1 MEHGAQDG
9 AQNKDHHMNDWV
21 DAEHH
26 VERAHEHY
34 DAGRWDEAE
43 SELRRALSLN
53 PYQAEWYFNLGL
65 TLEAAGRNADAAD
78 AFSKCYTLHEEHDQP
93 DANSA
98 LLAGLNLLRAS
109 KPEDALGWFDTASK
123 ADPMNINAF
132 VHRIEA
138 LTDLERYTD
147 AEESFYL
154 AQQLD
159 PDHAELY
166 AVMADSLLASGH
178 NERAVWCLREA
189 ARLDP
194 ELPRVQARLA
204 KAYAISGRLERAR
217 QLYLRELRNDP
228 GDIDTL
234 LDLGELLL
242 DMHRH
247 AEAGEKFRRVLEL
260 ESDQPD
266 AHFLLGE
273 LAEIEHRIADAL
285 VHYDVVLR
293 LDKSY
298 PAVRRRLARVLFLRN
313 REEDIHRIRDLLAFE
328 HRTLIAKSIVDTPK
342 ATQRP
347 TKPTQSSQM
356 LSARIEDLDEL
367 ARLLLDAEMIPESI
381 RVYTEMIAL
390 EPANHRAHHGL
401 SVAMLEADQFD
412 AGIAAA
418 KRTLEFQPRFV
429 PAMHNLALAYLRQR
443 QWIRARYW
451 VRQASRVDADDPSL
465 RRLRLKLRFHAAL
478 SAVTWGWRK
487 VAKLARV
494 LGSILGRPRRS
505 PA

>member
-1 MEHGAQDG
+1 
-9 AQNKDHHMNDWV
+9 MNDWV

-43 SELRRALSLN
+43 TELRRALSLN

-65 TLEAAGRNADAAD
+65 TLEAAGRHADAAD
-78 AFSKCYTLHEEHDQP
+78 AFTSCFKLHDEHDEP

-98 LLAGLNLLRAS
+98 LLTGVNLVRAG
-109 KPEDALGWFDTASK
+109 KPEQALPWFDVAGK
-123 ADPMNINAF
+123 LEPMNVTVF

-138 LTDLERYTD
+138 LIDLDRHAD
-147 AEESFYL
+147 AEEAFYL
-154 AQQLD
+154 AQQID
-159 PDHAELY
+159 PEYGELY

-178 NERAVWCLREA
+178 TERAVWCLREA

-194 ELPRVQARLA
+194 DLPRVQARLA
-204 KAYAISGRLERAR
+204 KAYAASRRLERAR
-217 QLYLRELRNDP
+217 QLYLRELRTDP

-247 AEAGEKFRRVLEL
+247 AEAGEKFRRVLEI

-273 LAEIEHRIADAL
+273 LAEIEQRVADAM

-293 LDKSY
+293 LDKAY
-298 PAVRRRLARVLFLRN
+298 PGVRRRLARVLFARN
-313 REEDIHRIRDLLAFE
+313 REEDMPRIRDLLAYE
-328 HRTLIAKSIVDTPK
+328 QRAMITLAGQLEKRGAKENT
-342 ATQRP
+342 ARAAQR
-347 TKPTQSSQM
+347 
-356 LSARIEDLDEL
+356 AEDLEDL
-367 ARLLLDAEMIPESI
+367 GRLLLDAEMITEAI
-381 RVYTEMIAL
+381 RIYTLMIQMQ
-390 EPANHRAHHGL
+390 PNNHRAHHGL
-401 SVAMLEADQFD
+401 SVATLEAGRIEE
-412 AGIAAA
+412 GIAAA
-418 KRTLEFQPRFV
+418 KQALEYQPRFV

-451 VRQASRVDADDPSL
+451 VRQASRVDPDDDAM
-465 RRLRLKLRFHAAL
+465 RRLRLKLRLHTTMSMGGWL
-478 SAVTWGWRK
+478 SRRVTGI
-487 VAKLARV
+487 ARPLWSLV
-494 LGSILGRPRRS
+494 GRPTRR
-505 PA
+505 

>member
-1 MEHGAQDG
+1 
-9 AQNKDHHMNDWV
+9 MNDWV

-34 DAGRWDEAE
+34 DAGRWDDAVN
-43 SELRRALSLN
+43 ELRQALSLN

-65 TLEAAGRNADAAD
+65 TLEAAGKNDDAAE
-78 AFSKCYTLHEEHDQP
+78 AFSSCFKLHQDHDQP

-98 LLAGLNLLRAS
+98 LLAGLNLIRAAKPQAALAWFERAS
-109 KPEDALGWFDTASK
+109 EIE
-123 ADPMNINAF
+123 PMNITCF

-138 LTDLERYTD
+138 LTDLARHSD
-147 AEESFYL
+147 AEETFYL
-154 AQQLD
+154 AQQID
-159 PDHAELY
+159 PDHADLY

-194 ELPRVQARLA
+194 DLPRIQAKLA
-204 KAYAISGRLERAR
+204 KAYTVAGRLERAR

-228 GDIDTL
+228 GDINTL

-247 AEAGEKFRRVLEL
+247 TEAGEKFRRVLEL

-313 REEDIHRIRDLLAFE
+313 REEDIHRIRDLLAHE
-328 HRTLIAKSIVDTPK
+328 HRLLVANQIVNPQSP
-342 ATQRP
+342 AAQS
-347 TKPTQSSQM
+347 TQSSQT
-356 LSARIEDLDEL
+356 LTALVEDLDEL
-367 ARLLLDAEMIPESI
+367 GRLLLDAEMIPESI
-381 RVYTEMIAL
+381 RIYTEMIAL
-390 EPANHRAHHGL
+390 QPANHRAHHGL
-401 SVAMLEADQFD
+401 SVAMLEADRFD
-412 AGIAAA
+412 DGIAAA
-418 KRTLEFQPRFV
+418 KRALEFQPRFI

-465 RRLRLKLRFHAAL
+465 RRLRLKLRFHTAL

-487 VAKLARV
+487 IAKLARI
-494 LGSILGRPRRS
+494 LSSILGRPRRS

>member
-1 MEHGAQDG
+1 
-9 AQNKDHHMNDWV
+9 MNDWV

-26 VERAHEHY
+26 VERAHEYY

-43 SELRRALSLN
+43 KELRQALSLN

-65 TLEAAGRNADAAD
+65 TLEAAGRNIDAAL
-78 AFSKCYTLHEEHDQP
+78 AFENCYKLHKEHDQP

-98 LLAGLNLLRAS
+98 LLAGLNLIRAS
-109 KPEDALGWFDTASK
+109 KPKESLVWFQNAIDAE
-123 ADPMNINAF
+123 PMNINAF

-138 LTDLERYTD
+138 LTELGQNAE
-147 AEESFYL
+147 AEETFYL
-154 AQQLD
+154 AQQID
-159 PDHAELY
+159 PDHGELY
-166 AVMADSLLASGH
+166 AAMADSLLASDH

-204 KAYAISGRLERAR
+204 KAYAVSGRLERAR
-217 QLYLRELRNDP
+217 QLYLRELRIEP

-234 LDLGELLL
+234 LDIGELLL

-247 AEAGEKFRRVLEL
+247 TEAGEKFRRVLEL

-293 LDKSY
+293 LDKTY
-298 PAVRRRLARVLFLRN
+298 PGVRRRLARVLVQRN
-313 REEDIHRIRDLLAFE
+313 RDEDLPRIRDMLAHE
-328 HRTLIAKSIVDTPK
+328 HRSVLSLSNAQEIIKPIKPMDNNQLIARS
-342 ATQRP
+342 
-347 TKPTQSSQM
+347 
-356 LSARIEDLDEL
+356 EEL
-367 ARLLLDAEMIPESI
+367 EELGRLLLDAEMINESI
-381 RVYTEMIAL
+381 SVYSEMIANQ
-390 EPANHRAHHGL
+390 PTNHRAHHGL
-401 SVAMLEADQFD
+401 SVAMLEADRID
-412 AGIAAA
+412 DGINAA
-418 KRTLEFQPRFV
+418 KRALEFQPRFI

-451 VRQASRVDADDPSL
+451 VRQAARVDADDPSL
-465 RRLRLKLRFHAAL
+465 RRLRLKLRLHTTL
-478 SAVTWGWRK
+478 SSVTWSWRK
-487 VAKLARV
+487 TARV
-494 LGSILGRPRRS
+494 TRGLRSILGRPYRA
-505 PA
+505 PAAS